1 MAYSIND
8 VIIAYE
14 TGDYSRAV
22 MMGDDIIDKMGED
35 MSDTDMI
42 NLRTYLAFAHVAL
55 GNTKAAQDN
64 FEKILTINRDYSLN
78 EEFVSPKIIDVFKQ
92 AKNRVNLFITDQP
105 DYYKYSSPMTRV
117 PFSKANLLVKSIVV
131 PGWGQID
138 KNHTAKGIITGSVF
152 MAGAVSAIVSFIAMD
167 NARDR
172 YLNADSPEAA
182 EQLYNTYNN
191 YSKLNR
197 ISLDIM
203 LGAYVFNILD
213 VLWVD

>member
-1 MAYSIND
+1 I
-8 VIIAYE
+8 E
-14 TGDYSRAV
+14 
-22 MMGDDIIDKMGED
+22 KMGED
-35 MSDTDMI
+35 MTDTDMI
-42 NLRTYLAFAHVAL
+42 NLRTYLAFAQVAL
-55 GNTKAAQDN
+55 GNTKAAQEN
-64 FEKILTINRDYSLN
+64 FEKILTINRNYSLN

-117 PFSKANLLVKSIVV
+117 PFSQTNLLVKSIVV

-138 KNHTAKGIITGSVF
+138 KNHTVKGILTGSVF

-172 YLNADSPEAA
+172 YLNAASPETAR
-182 EQLYNTYNN
+182 QLYNTYNN
-191 YSKLNR
+191 YSILNR
-197 ISLDIM
+197 ISFDIM
-203 LGAYVFNILD
+203 LSAYVFNILD